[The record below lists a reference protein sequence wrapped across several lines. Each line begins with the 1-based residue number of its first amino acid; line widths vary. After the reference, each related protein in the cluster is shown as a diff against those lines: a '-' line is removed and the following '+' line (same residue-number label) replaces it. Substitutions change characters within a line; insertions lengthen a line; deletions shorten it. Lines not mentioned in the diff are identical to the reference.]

1 MPLPDRIEAYAI
13 ISADGMIADHDGEQ
27 PPGLRVPADQRFFHD
42 SLTRVQAVAHGR
54 FSHEGGTAA
63 KQRKRLVLTRGIPA
77 LAPHPKHALGL
88 LWNPAGA
95 SLDQAWGALGLDGGV
110 LGVIGGTDTFGLFLD
125 IGYHAFHLTRADR
138 VRLPGGRPVFPQ
150 VPAVTPEEVLTR
162 HGMVPGPR
170 QVLDADADVALVSWV
185 PGPPDR

>member
-13 ISADGMIADHDGEQ
+13 ISADGMIADHNGEQ
-27 PPGLRVPADQRFFHD
+27 PLGLRVPADQRFFHD
-42 SLTRVQAVAHGR
+42 SLAHVRAVAHGR
-54 FSHEGGTAA
+54 FSHEGGPAA
-63 KQRKRLVLTRGIPA
+63 KARKRLVLTRGIAA

-88 LWNPAGA
+88 LWNPDGA
-95 SLDQAWGALGLDGGV
+95 SLAEAWGALGLDGGV

-125 IGYHAFHLTRADR
+125 IGYDAFHLTRAAR

-170 QVLDADADVALVSWV
+170 QTLNGDPDVTLVTWV
-185 PGPPDR
+185 PKPPG